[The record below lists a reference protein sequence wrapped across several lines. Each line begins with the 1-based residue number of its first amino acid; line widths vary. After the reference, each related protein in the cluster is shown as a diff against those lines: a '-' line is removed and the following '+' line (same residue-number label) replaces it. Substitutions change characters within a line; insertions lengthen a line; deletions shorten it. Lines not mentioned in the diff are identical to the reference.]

1 MSMRPKSREKGI
13 NLLFSLPKL
22 YLFVCFFYNLLIK
35 LFHFTTVEINVL
47 LFLSISFLPVA
58 MPEAVEGGGKT
69 VGGAGVPGS
78 VEGKITIF
86 ESPLEPAAMVVCK
99 MVN

>member
-1 MSMRPKSREKGI
+1 MRPKSREKGI

-22 YLFVCFFYNLLIK
+22 YLLVKPFN
-35 LFHFTTVEINVL
+35 FTTVKFDVL

-58 MPEAVEGGGKT
+58 IPEAVDGAGRT

-78 VEGKITIF
+78 FEGMVSIKF
-86 ESPLEPAAMVVCK
+86 FGSPLEPSAMVV
-99 MVN
+99 